1 MSDLSQQ
8 PLTRALIREHTEAF
22 RMFRDAVNRLDDEQW
37 GKGEPS
43 WTEVPAR
50 IALHILYC
58 ADFYISPGND
68 QYLMPNRDVQWWIA
82 PIDELPDRQQT
93 LAWIDKIEQATVD
106 YLKSNG
112 DVGLLNEKAA
122 SARREQTR
130 VEWLTYALRH
140 LSHHVAQLSA
150 ECKRRGLG
158 AADWG

>member
-37 GKGEPS
+37 GKGEPT

-50 IALHILYC
+50 IAFHTLYC

-68 QYLMPNRDVQWWIA
+68 QYIMSNRDVQWWIV
-82 PIDELPDRQQT
+82 PIDQLPNQKET
-93 LAWIDKIEQATVD
+93 LDLIDTIEQATVD
-106 YLKSNG
+106 YLTTNG
-112 DVGLLNEKAA
+112 DVGLLTEKAA

-130 VEWLTYALRH
+130 AEWLTYALRH